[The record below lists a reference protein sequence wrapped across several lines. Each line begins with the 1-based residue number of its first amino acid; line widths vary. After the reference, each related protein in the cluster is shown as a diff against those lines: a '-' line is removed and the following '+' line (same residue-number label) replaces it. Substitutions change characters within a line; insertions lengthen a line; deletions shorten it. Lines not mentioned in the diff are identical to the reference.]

1 LWSTYAHADLELE
14 FINAI
19 IWLLWNDGVM
29 DAVWIVFVTLFF
41 VFGLPMIFVMIYF
54 LKVHKPLEQA
64 RIETPREVIVKEVVM
79 VPCQYCGGLMPTTA
93 TQCPSCKA
101 PRKA

>member
-1 LWSTYAHADLELE
+1 VADAAL
-14 FINAI
+14 I
-19 IWLLWNDGVM
+19 IFLT
-29 DAVWIVFVTLFF
+29 FFF
-41 VFGLPMIFVMIYF
+41 VFGVPLVFVLVYF

-64 RIETPREVIVKEVVM
+64 RIQAPREVIVKEIVM

-101 PRKA
+101 PRKI